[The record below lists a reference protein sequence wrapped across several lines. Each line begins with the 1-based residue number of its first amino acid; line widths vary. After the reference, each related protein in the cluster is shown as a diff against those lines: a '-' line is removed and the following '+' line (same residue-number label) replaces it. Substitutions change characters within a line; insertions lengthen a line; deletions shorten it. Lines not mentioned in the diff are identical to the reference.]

1 MGSRA
6 RLGDHRLGSVITG
19 QGIIRSDIVREVAEA
34 EVIMTYVAVD
44 YPDDSFAANAVRT
57 ERVVNDDS
65 SATSTLRIKVSGT

>member
-6 RLGDHRLGSVITG
+6 RLCDHRAGH
-19 QGIIRSDIVREVAEA
+19 QRSDIVREVAES
-34 EVIMTYVAVD
+34 EVIMTCVAVD